1 MKFLDKN
8 PDSAPVVDTYLE
20 YTTNPLQE
28 IILTKI
34 GLTIMHTS
42 DFARGTND
50 EVYLIMPNADSQQY
64 LPVFSNEVNAVIY
77 WLGLICGVKLE
88 AHEINKVINQLTHH
102 VICEGCGA
110 TFLDDDFQA
119 MAVSQ

>member
-8 PDSAPVVDTYLE
+8 PDTAPVVDTYLE

-28 IILTKI
+28 VILTKI
-34 GLTIMHTS
+34 GMTIMHTS
-42 DFARGTND
+42 DFARDTDD
-50 EVYLIMPNADSQQY
+50 EVYLIMPNAETQQY
-64 LPVFSNEVNAVIY
+64 LPLFSNEVNAIIY
-77 WLGLICGVKLE
+77 WLGLICGVKLD
-88 AHEINKVINQLTHH
+88 ALEIDWIIEQLFHH
-102 VICEGCGA
+102 VILEGCDA